1 MQNSSKNN
9 NSKILQASIDLKTR
23 SIHFLNKL
31 TEKCKNET
39 KGPDLGPR
47 WVRLAPNEDKSRSF
61 QDQISNLT
69 SRTKNE
75 ANTLKT

>member
-9 NSKILQASIDLKTR
+9 NNNKILQASIDLKTR

-39 KGPDLGPR
+39 KGPDLGTR
-47 WVRLAPNEDKSRSF
+47 WVRLALNVT
-61 QDQISNLT
+61 NLT
-69 SRTKNE
+69 LFPRSDFSTF
-75 ANTLKT
+75 